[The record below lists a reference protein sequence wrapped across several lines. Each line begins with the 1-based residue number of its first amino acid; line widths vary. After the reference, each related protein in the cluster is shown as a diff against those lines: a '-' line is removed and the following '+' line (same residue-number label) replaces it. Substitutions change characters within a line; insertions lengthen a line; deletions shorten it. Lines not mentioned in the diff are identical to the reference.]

1 MEKRKFIKRV
11 EKNIGIKKIKNQ
23 INAISALFVFLV
35 VAGAFAIYMNHS
47 GVWLSYGIIVAAVSM
62 IILAL
67 FASYR
72 IKLQVKLNNM
82 KLDYREFIVMPYA
95 ARYFE
100 GGIFNKKGGPT
111 EREIIA
117 TNMFSDTSEY
127 RYSSMNE
134 LKGSHK
140 DVKFMNADVFEDC
153 DVNDAHIRGR
163 FFEIDIDTKN
173 INPVVLTSSSA
184 PVLDCQNERVHLIK
198 PQNEVIDRMFRVYAF
213 DENEADNL
221 LTENMIY
228 KLRQLVGLQLGKI
241 FRICFANGKIYLY
254 FTTESNTYEEV
265 LTKKHDVEN
274 ELLKVRDK
282 FMVVGKIIDIL

>member
-1 MEKRKFIKRV
+1 MEKRKFIKKL

-23 INAISALFVFLV
+23 INAISAFFVFLV
-35 VAGAFAIYMNHS
+35 MGAAFAIYMNHS
-47 GVWLSYGIIVAAVSM
+47 GVWLSYGIILAAVSL
-62 IILAL
+62 IILAV

-82 KLDYREFIVMPYA
+82 KLDYREQIVMPYA

-100 GGIFNKKGGPT
+100 GGMFHVKGGPT

-117 TNMFSDTSEY
+117 TNMFSDASDY

-134 LKGSHK
+134 LKGKHK
-140 DVKFMNADVFEDC
+140 NISFMNADVFEDC

-184 PVLDCQNERVHLIK
+184 PVLDCQNERVHPIK
-198 PQNEVIDRMFRVYAF
+198 PQNDVVDRMFRVYAF
-213 DENEADNL
+213 DEREAENL

-254 FTTESNTYEEV
+254 FTTESNTYDEV

-274 ELLKVRDK
+274 ELLKVREK

>member
-213 DENEADNL
+213 DE
-221 LTENMIY
+221 
-228 KLRQLVGLQLGKI
+228 KLGKI

-274 ELLKVRDK
+274 ELLKVREK